1 MEQFLEPPKEFKR
14 PEKCI
19 LNQRYNMDH
28 FRHSAVYVLITRF
41 IALVSDSIQGLPFG
55 NAPDPSENCK
65 KLLAILEKA
74 HQMFKDTP
82 PVSRDVRYG
91 NPSFRT
97 FVQKLRE
104 SCTAWHQEILPAQ
117 YQEATI

>member
-1 MEQFLEPPKEFKR
+1 MEQFLEPPKEFKK

-82 PVSRDVRYG
+82 LFLVMSVMVTRRLELLFRSFVRA
-91 NPSFRT
+91 
-97 FVQKLRE
+97 VLRGTRR
-104 SCTAWHQEILPAQ
+104 SCQRNTKKQP
-117 YQEATI
+117 